1 MYSAPVFQA
10 RVLWVMRH
18 DTSLKAS
25 NPSVVDQYVQSA
37 VLLQDLRRYTLPV
50 AFLSNVKWQIRSAI
64 ANRRRH
70 CSAKLIIDVGD
81 VDEATV
87 LRE

>member
-1 MYSAPVFQA
+1 MYSAPLLKA
-10 RVLWVMRH
+10 RVLWIMRH

-25 NPSVVDQYVQSA
+25 NPCVVDQYVQSA
-37 VLLQDLRRYTLPV
+37 VFFQDMRRYTLPI
-50 AFLSNVKWQIRSAI
+50 AFFSNVKWQIRSAI

-70 CSAKLIIDVGD
+70 CSAKLIVDISD

-87 LRE
+87 LCE